1 MHEDSIVADTRKL
14 REEMMNEVGDD
25 LGRLVEY
32 LKQREAL
39 HPDRL
44 VSFSPRRAET
54 AVQRASDSAD
64 RKSVGLLN
72 Y

>member
-14 REEMMNEVGDD
+14 REEMMNEVGND
-25 LGRLVEY
+25 LDKLFEY

-44 VSFSPRRAET
+44 VSFPPRRTEIAG
-54 AVQRASDSAD
+54 ARAGENAGGESLE
-64 RKSVGLLN
+64 R
-72 Y
+72 